1 MPKMSGREVLKRL
14 RGAGCGTPIR
24 RLTAKGEIEDQIQN
38 TCERLPDVQPDKL
51 FDRFYRTDAARTQK
65 SVGYGIGL
73 SAARSIVDANRQG
86 IDPCG
91 VCQAKQYLL
100 YCAFLLYAEPYYLH
114 FSSSKSM
121 IE

>member
-73 SAARSIVDANRQG
+73 SAARSIVDANRRGSIHAEYVKPSSICFTVRFYYMQNHT
-86 IDPCG
+86 ICI
-91 VCQAKQYLL
+91 
-100 YCAFLLYAEPYYLH
+100 FLIQ
-114 FSSSKSM
+114 KV
-121 IE
+121 

>member
-1 MPKMSGREVLKRL
+1 MWNADSSAYG
-14 RGAGCGTPIR
+14 
-24 RLTAKGEIEDQIQN
+24 KGEIEDQIQN

-114 FSSSKSM
+114 FSYSKSM

>member
-51 FDRFYRTDAARTQK
+51 FDRFCPNGCCAYTEKRRLWYR
-65 SVGYGIGL
+65 
-73 SAARSIVDANRQG
+73 
-86 IDPCG
+86 PFCG
-91 VCQAKQYLL
+91 AL
-100 YCAFLLYAEPYYLH
+100 YCGCQQAGDHAEYVKPSSICFTVRFYYMQNHTICIFLIQ
-114 FSSSKSM
+114 KV
-121 IE
+121 